1 MNRQQDMTPEDE
13 PRPGQKCPICSAPEK
28 NEAAGQEWKWCSIV
42 DVSGDDKIHKIMWFL
57 GFPDWRTMW
66 IVTNCNGK
74 YRKRF
79 PEEAYDSQGKKR
91 QAEGQMDG

>member
-1 MNRQQDMTPEDE
+1 
-13 PRPGQKCPICSAPEK
+13 
-28 NEAAGQEWKWCSIV
+28 
-42 DVSGDDKIHKIMWFL
+42 
-57 GFPDWRTMW
+57 MW